1 MRFMG
6 CLTTPLCTEEINWHM
21 LMTTITASAE
31 QIGAFWSVF
40 PNKAR
45 PIQSRN
51 GRFVVA
57 ER

>member
-1 MRFMG
+1 
-6 CLTTPLCTEEINWHM
+6 M
-21 LMTTITASAE
+21 LMTPITASAE

-51 GRFVVA
+51 GRLVVA

>member
-1 MRFMG
+1 MG